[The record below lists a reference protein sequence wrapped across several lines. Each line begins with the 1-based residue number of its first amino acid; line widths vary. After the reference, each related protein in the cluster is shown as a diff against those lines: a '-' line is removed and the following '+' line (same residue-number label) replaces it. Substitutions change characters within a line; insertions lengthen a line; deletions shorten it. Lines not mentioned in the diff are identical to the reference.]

1 MSMPHFE
8 LIAATT
14 SFVGSHFL
22 LSQSVVRAWLV
33 GKLGQRA
40 FLGLYSAAAIALLW
54 WMIRAY
60 AEAPLVVAWL
70 PVAGLRW
77 VPFVVM
83 PLALVLVVA
92 GMLTPN
98 PTAVMQQKAL
108 RRGAVEGALSMTR
121 HPVMWGVALWALS
134 HLLVNTDVA
143 SMVFFGGLA
152 TLALGGAAH
161 IDARRRRS
169 HPEAFPP
176 FAAATSFV
184 PFFALATRRAR
195 LEVDARL
202 WAACAVG
209 VAAYV
214 ALMLLH
220 GRLFGVAVQ
229 R

>member
-1 MSMPHFE
+1 MPHLE
-8 LIAATT
+8 LIAATA
-14 SFVGSHFL
+14 SFVGSHLL
-22 LSQSVVRAWLV
+22 LSQSLVRAALA
-33 GKLGQRA
+33 GKLGERT
-40 FLGLYSAAAIALLW
+40 FLALYSAAAIALLW
-54 WMIRAY
+54 WMIRSY
-60 AEAPLVVAWL
+60 AAAPLVVVWL
-70 PVAGLRW
+70 PVAGLHW

-92 GMLTPN
+92 GVLSPN

-108 RRGAVEGALSMTR
+108 RRGAVVGALSVTR

-143 SMVFFGGLA
+143 SMIFFGGLA
-152 TLALGGAAH
+152 TLALGGAVH

-184 PFFALATRRAR
+184 PFVALATRRAR
-195 LEVDARL
+195 LKLDVRL
-202 WAACAVG
+202 WATCTLG
-209 VAAYV
+209 VAAYI

-220 GRLFGVAVQ
+220 GRLFGVALL